1 MIKIYKNSPNGTI
14 INTNEYE
21 ANTWINLVN
30 PTLEEIE
37 QIEIKTNI
45 PKNLLEKMLDTEE
58 LPRIE
63 AEEDSTLVV
72 VDVPYIRDHKI
83 KNKYSTLPL
92 GIILNKNY
100 LVTICTKEVEVLK
113 EIKENKIKNLSISKK
128 TRFIIRLLLRIASLY
143 VKYLNIIDKEIE
155 SKEKVL
161 IKSTNNKE
169 LISLMNIQK
178 SLVYF
183 VNSLR
188 ANDIIL
194 EKLSKGNVLE
204 LYEEDK
210 DLLEDA
216 IIENKQGIETA
227 NIFREIIDSMTDTYA
242 TIISNNL
249 NEVMK
254 FLAGI
259 TIVCSVPT
267 MIASFLGMNVPL
279 GIIDTNPYSF
289 IIIVLISLILALIIA
304 IILKKKDML

>member
-1 MIKIYKNSPNGTI
+1 MIKIYKNSPEGLI
-14 INTNEYE
+14 IDTNEYE
-21 ANTWINLVN
+21 NNTWINLIN

-37 QIEIKTNI
+37 QIATKTNI

-63 AEEDSTLVV
+63 TEEDSTLVV
-72 VDVPYIRDHKI
+72 VDVPYIRDYKI

-113 EIKENKIKNLSISKK
+113 EIKENKRKDLSISKK
-128 TRFIIRLLLRIASLY
+128 TRFIIKILLRIASLY
-143 VKYLNIIDKEIE
+143 VKYLNTIDKEIE
-155 SKEKVL
+155 SKEQVL

-194 EKLSKGNVLE
+194 DKLSKGNILE

-279 GIIDTNPYSF
+279 GVLESNHYSF
-289 IIIVLISLILALIIA
+289 VIIVLISLILAIIIA

>member
-1 MIKIYKNSPNGTI
+1 MIKIYKNSPDGTI

-72 VDVPYIRDHKI
+72 VDVPYIRDHKM

-194 EKLSKGNVLE
+194 DKLSKGNVLE

>member
-194 EKLSKGNVLE
+194 DKLSKGNVLE

>member
-1 MIKIYKNSPNGTI
+1 MIKIYKNNLNGTI
-14 INTNEYE
+14 INTSEYE
-21 ANTWINLVN
+21 NNTWINLVN

-37 QIEIKTNI
+37 EIENKTNI
-45 PKNLLEKMLDTEE
+45 PKNLLEKMLDIEE

-63 AEEDSTLVV
+63 TEEDSTLVV
-72 VDVPYIRDHKI
+72 VDVPYVRDHKI
-83 KNKYSTLPL
+83 KNKYTTLPL
-92 GIILNKNY
+92 GIISNKKY
-100 LVTICTKEVEVLK
+100 LVTISKKEVEVLK
-113 EIKENKIKNLSISKK
+113 EIKENKIKDLSLTKK
-128 TRFIIRLLLRIASLY
+128 TRFIIKLLLRISSLY

-155 SKEKVL
+155 SKEKEL

-194 EKLSKGNVLE
+194 DKLSKGNVLE
-204 LYEEDK
+204 LYEEDM

-259 TIVCSVPT
+259 TIVCSIPT

-279 GIIDTNPYSF
+279 TLLQSNPFSF
-289 IIIVLISLILALIIA
+289 IIIVLISLVLAVIIA

>member
-1 MIKIYKNSPNGTI
+1 MIKIYKNNPNGMI
-14 INTNEYE
+14 SNTNEYE
-21 ANTWINLVN
+21 INTWINLVN

-37 QIEIKTNI
+37 EIEAKTNI

-63 AEEDSTLVV
+63 AEDDSTLVV

-113 EIKENKIKNLSISKK
+113 EIKENKIKNLSVSKK

-155 SKEKVL
+155 SKEKTL

-194 EKLSKGNVLE
+194 DKLSKGNILE

-259 TIVCSVPT
+259 TIVCSIPT
-267 MIASFLGMNVPL
+267 MISSFLGMNVPL
-279 GIIDTNPYSF
+279 SFLESNPYSF
-289 IIIVLISLILALIIA
+289 IIIVVISLILALIIA

>member
-1 MIKIYKNSPNGTI
+1 MIKIYKNSPDGTI

-194 EKLSKGNVLE
+194 DKLSKGNVLE

>member
-1 MIKIYKNSPNGTI
+1 MIKIYKNNPNGMI
-14 INTNEYE
+14 SNTNEYE
-21 ANTWINLVN
+21 INTWINLVN
-30 PTLEEIE
+30 PTIEEIE
-37 QIEIKTNI
+37 EIETKTNI

-63 AEEDSTLVV
+63 AEDDSTLVV

-113 EIKENKIKNLSISKK
+113 EIKENKIKNLSVSKK

-155 SKEKVL
+155 SKEKTL

-194 EKLSKGNVLE
+194 DKLSKGNILE

-259 TIVCSVPT
+259 TIVCSIPT
-267 MIASFLGMNVPL
+267 MISSFLGMNVPL
-279 GIIDTNPYSF
+279 SFLESNPYSF
-289 IIIVLISLILALIIA
+289 IIIVVISLILALIIA

>member
-1 MIKIYKNSPNGTI
+1 MIKIYKNNSTGTI
-14 INTNEYE
+14 INTNDYE
-21 ANTWINLVN
+21 TNTWINLIN
-30 PTLEEIE
+30 PTIEEIN
-37 QIEIKTNI
+37 QIEKETNI
-45 PKNLLEKMLDTEE
+45 PKNLLEKMLDIEE

-63 AEEDSTLVV
+63 NEDDSTLVV
-72 VDVPYIRDHKI
+72 VDVPYIRDQKI
-83 KNKYSTLPL
+83 KNKYTTLPL
-92 GIILNKNY
+92 GIILNKQY
-100 LVTICTKEVEVLK
+100 LITICTKEVEVLK

-128 TRFIIRLLLRIASLY
+128 TRFVIRLLLRIASLY

-155 SKEKVL
+155 SREKQL

-194 EKLSKGNVLE
+194 DKLSKGNVLE
-204 LYEEDK
+204 LYEEDM

-227 NIFREIIDSMTDTYA
+227 NIYREIIESMTDTYA

-259 TIVCSVPT
+259 TIVCSIPT

-279 GIIDTNPYSF
+279 EFLQNNFSF
-289 IIIVLISLILALIIA
+289 IIIVLISLVLALIIA
-304 IILKKKDML
+304 LILKKKDML

>member
-1 MIKIYKNSPNGTI
+1 MIKIYKNSPDGTI

-37 QIEIKTNI
+37 QIEIKTNF
-45 PKNLLEKMLDTEE
+45 PRNLLEKMLDTEE

-155 SKEKVL
+155 AKEKVL

-169 LISLMNIQK
+169 LISLMNVQK

-194 EKLSKGNVLE
+194 DKLSKGNVLE

-259 TIVCSVPT
+259 TIVCSIPT

>member
-1 MIKIYKNSPNGTI
+1 MIKIYKNNPNGMI
-14 INTNEYE
+14 SNTNEYE
-21 ANTWINLVN
+21 TNTWINLVN

-37 QIEIKTNI
+37 EIEAKTNI

-63 AEEDSTLVV
+63 AEDDSTLVV

-113 EIKENKIKNLSISKK
+113 EIKENKIKNLSVSKK

-155 SKEKVL
+155 SKEKTL

-194 EKLSKGNVLE
+194 DKLSKGNILE

-227 NIFREIIDSMTDTYA
+227 NIYREIIDSMTDTYA

-259 TIVCSVPT
+259 TIVCSIPT
-267 MIASFLGMNVPL
+267 MISSFLGMNVPL
-279 GIIDTNPYSF
+279 SFLESNPYSF
-289 IIIVLISLILALIIA
+289 IIIVVISLILALIIA

>member
-1 MIKIYKNSPNGTI
+1 MIKIYKNSPDGTI

-194 EKLSKGNVLE
+194 DKLSKGNVLE

-279 GIIDTNPYSF
+279 GIIDTNPYAF